1 MSTMRELK
9 GRIGS
14 VQSSQKITSAM
25 KMISSAKLR
34 NAEIALKHVVPFRD
48 QIQSTI
54 NNLLGADSDYQS
66 PLTEQR
72 PVQRVAFVIFGS
84 DEGLCGAFNVQLYKS
99 LIDSIDILRESSDS
113 TIEVTVYPI
122 GKKVKSLVAKTP
134 GIQVRPVE
142 YLSSKSTP
150 DTLKRFSDELTEAF
164 LAHEFDRIEVVYAY
178 YKSVASQVMK
188 TRLLLPISTEEFLSD
203 AKAHRNTPYIYEP
216 DRSTIFELVLPLFV
230 RSTLQEACYQS
241 RTSEQGARIM
251 AMQMASD
258 NAKNLLE
265 DLQLE
270 YNKLRQQGITTEL
283 LDILGG
289 TVKDTE

>member
-34 NAEIALKHVVPFRD
+34 KAEVALKYVVPFRD

-99 LIDSIDILRESSDS
+99 LIDSVDFLRNSSE
-113 TIEVTVYPI
+113 TPVEVTVYPI
-122 GKKVKSLVAKTP
+122 GKKLKSLLTKTP

-142 YLSSKSTP
+142 YVTSKSGA
-150 DTLKRFSDELTEAF
+150 DSLKQFSDELMAAF
-164 LAHEFDRIEVVYAY
+164 LAHEFDRIEVVYAH
-178 YKSVASQVMK
+178 YKSIASQSMK

-203 AKAHRNTPYIYEP
+203 DKAHRNTPYIYEP

-230 RSTLQEACYQS
+230 RSTLLETCYQS
-241 RTSEQGARIM
+241 RTSEQAARIM

-265 DLQLE
+265 DLHLE
-270 YNKLRQQGITTEL
+270 YNKLRQQGITAEL

-289 TVKDTE
+289 TVQ

>member
-34 NAEIALKHVVPFRD
+34 KAEIALKHVVPFRD

-188 TRLLLPISTEEFLSD
+188 TRLLLPISIFMNLTVLRYLSLYFRFLCVRLC
-203 AKAHRNTPYIYEP
+203 KRLVIRVGLRN
-216 DRSTIFELVLPLFV
+216 RGLVLWQCKWRVIMP
-230 RSTLQEACYQS
+230 
-241 RTSEQGARIM
+241 RIC
-251 AMQMASD
+251 
-258 NAKNLLE
+258 
-265 DLQLE
+265 
-270 YNKLRQQGITTEL
+270 
-283 LDILGG
+283 
-289 TVKDTE
+289 

>member
-34 NAEIALKHVVPFRD
+34 KAEIALKHVVPFRD

-203 AKAHRNTPYIYEP
+203 AKAHRNTPYI
-216 DRSTIFELVLPLFV
+216 ELVLPLFV

>member
-34 NAEIALKHVVPFRD
+34 KAESALKRIVPFRD

-72 PVQRVAFVIFGS
+72 PVQRFAFVIFGS
-84 DEGLCGAFNVQLYKS
+84 DEGLCGAFNIQLYKAFT
-99 LIDSIDILRESSDS
+99 DSIDALRESSTS
-113 TIEVTVYPI
+113 PIEITVYPVG
-122 GKKVKSLVAKTP
+122 GKIKSLVAKTP
-134 GIQVRPVE
+134 GIKVRPVE
-142 YLSSKSTP
+142 YVSSKSSP
-150 DTLKRFSDELTEAF
+150 ETLKQFSDELTTAF
-164 LAHEFDRIEVVYAY
+164 LSQEFDRIEIVYAY
-178 YKSVASQVMK
+178 YKSVASQLAK
-188 TRLLLPISTEEFLSD
+188 TRQLLPISTDEFLSD
-203 AKAHRNTPYIYEP
+203 AKTYRNTPYIYEP

-230 RSTLQEACYQS
+230 RSTLQESCYQS
-241 RTSEQGARIM
+241 RTSEQAARIM

-289 TVKDTE
+289 TVKDNE

>member
-1 MSTMRELK
+1 M
-9 GRIGS
+9 
-14 VQSSQKITSAM
+14 
-25 KMISSAKLR
+25 
-34 NAEIALKHVVPFRD
+34 
-48 QIQSTI
+48 
-54 NNLLGADSDYQS
+54 
-66 PLTEQR
+66 
-72 PVQRVAFVIFGS
+72 
-84 DEGLCGAFNVQLYKS
+84 
-99 LIDSIDILRESSDS
+99 RESSDS

>member
-34 NAEIALKHVVPFRD
+34 KAEIALKHVVPFRD

-134 GIQVRPVE
+134 
-142 YLSSKSTP
+142 

-164 LAHEFDRIEVVYAY
+164 LAHEFDRIEIVYAY

>member
-34 NAEIALKHVVPFRD
+34 KAEIALKHIVPFRD
-48 QIQSTI
+48 QVQSTI

-72 PVQRVAFVIFGS
+72 PVQRVAYVIFGS
-84 DEGLCGAFNVQLYKS
+84 DEGLCGAFNAQLYKF
-99 LIDSIDILRESSDS
+99 LIDSIDEYRKTLDS
-113 TIEVTVYPI
+113 PVEITVYPV
-122 GKKVKSLVAKTP
+122 GKKMKPLVAKTP
-134 GIQVRPVE
+134 GIQVRQVE
-142 YLSSKSTP
+142 YLSSKSAP
-150 DTLKRFSDELTEAF
+150 STLKQFSDELTASF
-164 LAHEFDRIEVVYAY
+164 LAQEFDRIEIIYTY
-178 YKSVASQVMK
+178 YKSVASQVVK
-188 TRLLLPISTEEFLSD
+188 RQLLLPISIDSLLTD
-203 AKAHRNTPYIYEP
+203 TKTNRNTPYIYEP

-230 RSTLQEACYQS
+230 RSTLQETCYQS

-270 YNKLRQQGITTEL
+270 YNKLRQQNITTEF

-289 TVKDTE
+289 TVRDTE